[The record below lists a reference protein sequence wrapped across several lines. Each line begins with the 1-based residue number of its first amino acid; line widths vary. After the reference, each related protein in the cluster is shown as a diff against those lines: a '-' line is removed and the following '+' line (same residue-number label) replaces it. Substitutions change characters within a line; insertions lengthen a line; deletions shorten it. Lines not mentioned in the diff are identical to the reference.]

1 MQKLT
6 NKAVGTLR
14 VHDVSLNLLKA
25 NDYIADMIRDDMK
38 RKNIL
43 LLNLVSSPGS
53 GKTSLLEETIKRLKD
68 KITIA
73 VLEGDLET
81 ERDADRIRK
90 QGVQA
95 LQIVTQGI
103 CHLEAQMI
111 QQAMPNMNFDGVD
124 ILFIENVGN
133 LVCPASYDLGED
145 IRVTLVSCTEGDDK
159 PKKYP
164 SMFLTTDIMVVTKTD
179 LLPYVPFS
187 VDAAIKD
194 AKEVNDKIK
203 TFTLSSY
210 KGEGM
215 DEWCDFLMKMLEEK
229 KEKNMATEMT
239 T

>member
-25 NDYIADMIRDDMK
+25 NDYIAEMIRSEMK
-38 RKNIL
+38 DRNIL

-53 GKTSLLEETIKRLKD
+53 GKTSLLEETIRRLKGRLN
-68 KITIA
+68 IA

-81 ERDADRIRK
+81 ERDAIRIR
-90 QGVQA
+90 QHGVQA
-95 LQIVTQGI
+95 LQIVTHGT

-111 QQAMPNMNFDGVD
+111 QQAMPNLNFEGID

-164 SMFLTTDIMVVTKTD
+164 SMFLTTDIMLVTKSD

-187 VDAAIKD
+187 VDAAILD
-194 AKEVNDKIK
+194 AHDVNNNIQSLV
-203 TFTLSSY
+203 LSSLN
-210 KGEGM
+210 GEGM
-215 DEWCDFLMKMLEEK
+215 NEWCDLLLKKVEEK
-229 KEKNMATEMT
+229 KAVLSS
-239 T
+239 

>member
-25 NDYIADMIRDDMK
+25 NDYIAERIREDMRE
-38 RKNIL
+38 KNIL
-43 LLNLVSSPGS
+43 VLNLVSSPGS
-53 GKTSLLEETIKRLKD
+53 GKTSLLEETIKRLKS
-68 KITIA
+68 KINIA

-81 ERDADRIRK
+81 ERDAERIR
-90 QGVQA
+90 QHGVQA

-111 QQAMPNMNFDGVD
+111 QQALPSMNFDGID

-187 VDAAIKD
+187 VDAVLKD
-194 AKEVNDKIK
+194 AKEVNDKIDI
-203 TFTLSSY
+203 FLLSSY

-215 DEWCDFLMKMLEEK
+215 DEWCDWLLDKVKEK
-229 KEKNMATEMT
+229 KANLVMSNPAD
-239 T
+239 

>member
-25 NDYIADMIRDDMK
+25 NDYIADMIRADMNT
-38 RKNIL
+38 KNIL

-68 KITIA
+68 KINIA

-111 QQAMPNMNFDGVD
+111 QQAMPNMNFEGVD

-187 VDAAIKD
+187 VDAVIKD

-215 DEWCDFLMKMLEEK
+215 DEWCDFLLQKLKEK
-229 KEKNMATEMT
+229 KEKNMASVMS
-239 T
+239 

>member
-25 NDYIADMIRDDMK
+25 NDYIAERIREDMRE
-38 RKNIL
+38 KNIL
-43 LLNLVSSPGS
+43 VLNLVSSPGS
-53 GKTSLLEETIKRLKD
+53 GKTSLLEETIKRLKS
-68 KITIA
+68 KINIA

-81 ERDADRIRK
+81 ERDAERIR
-90 QGVQA
+90 QHGVQA

-111 QQAMPNMNFDGVD
+111 QQALPSMDFDGID

-187 VDAAIKD
+187 VDAVLKD
-194 AKEVNDKIK
+194 AKEVNDKIE
-203 TFTLSSY
+203 TFLLSSY
-210 KGEGM
+210 KGDGM
-215 DEWCDFLMKMLEEK
+215 DKWCDWLMTKINEK
-229 KEKNMATEMT
+229 KKSMVNVEV
-239 T
+239 

>member
-6 NKAVGTLR
+6 NKAIGTLK

-25 NDYIADMIRDDMK
+25 NDYIAEMIRNEM
-38 RKNIL
+38 RERNIL
-43 LLNLVSSPGS
+43 LFNLVSSPGS

-68 KITIA
+68 IINIA

-81 ERDADRIRK
+81 ERDAIRIR
-90 QGVQA
+90 QHGVQA
-95 LQIVTQGI
+95 LQIVTHGT

-111 QQAMPNMNFDGVD
+111 QQAMPNLDFKD
-124 ILFIENVGN
+124 IDVLFIENVGN

-164 SMFLTTDIMVVTKTD
+164 SMFLTTDIMLVTKSD

-187 VDAAIKD
+187 VDAVIQD
-194 AKEVNDKIK
+194 AMEVNKNIK
-203 TFTLSSY
+203 TFTLSSL
-210 KGEGM
+210 KGDGM
-215 DEWCDFLMKMLEEK
+215 NEWCSWILEKVHEK
-229 KEKNMATEMT
+229 KRQLTGEMFK
-239 T
+239 